1 MIWKIKMVKVFIFF
15 ALLIVVGAHF
25 SVDGQEISMSP
36 ENWKFGRSQGSFENY
51 LGQSSLFIQSGTA
64 LVNNSNFE
72 NGILEVDVAS
82 PGPRAFAGI
91 VFRAR
96 STEELE
102 SIYLRLFKPGLSD
115 AVQYVPRFQNV
126 DGWQLY
132 TVGYQ
137 GEAIFDKNSWTRL
150 KIEIEGRRARV
161 FVGNAEKPQLT
172 VEDLKR
178 DEGKGEVGLWGLNGA
193 YFANFRFTSQPLSG
207 AFTRVQKEIPAAMIS
222 YWQVSQVFPLSE
234 VSFENYPVKDQL
246 AKIKWELLNV
256 EKPGFLNFSRY
267 RRKAHIDPVPFKNS
281 DDAIFAGKKI
291 ISNRKQRK
299 KLLFGYSDRV
309 AIFLNGR
316 LVYTGNSAFRSRDEQ
331 FLGALGLHDAVN
343 LDLNKGENELLMLVA
358 DKMGGWGI
366 QAQFTNVEGIEF

>member
-1 MIWKIKMVKVFIFF
+1 MVWKVKMVNISILF
-15 ALLIVVGAHF
+15 ALLIVVGAHL

-36 ENWKFGRSQGSFENY
+36 ENWRIVESGGNFENH
-51 LGQSSLFIQSGTA
+51 LGRPSLFIQSGTA
-64 LVNNSNFE
+64 LVNNSIFE
-72 NGILEVDVAS
+72 NGTIEVDVAAA
-82 PGPRAFAGI
+82 GPRAFAGI

-102 SIYLRLFKPGLSD
+102 SIYLRLFKPGFSD

-132 TVGYQ
+132 TVGYR
-137 GEAIFDKNSWTRL
+137 GEANFDKNSWTRL

-178 DEGKGEVGLWGLNGA
+178 NEGKGEVGLWGLNGA
-193 YFANFRFTSQPLSG
+193 YFANFRFTSQPLSSS
-207 AFTRVQKEIPAAMIS
+207 FTRVQNEISPAVIS
-222 YWQVSQVFPLSE
+222 RWQVSQVFPFSE
-234 VSFENYPVKDQL
+234 VSFENYPEKEQL
-246 AKIKWELLNV
+246 SKIKWELLNV
-256 EKPGFLNFSRY
+256 EMPGFLNFSRY
-267 RRKAHIDPVPFKNS
+267 RRKAHVDPVPFKNS
-281 DDAIFAGKKI
+281 DDAIFAKKKI
-291 ISNRKQRK
+291 ISKRNQSR

-309 AIFLNGR
+309 AIFLNGT
-316 LVYTGNSAFRSRDEQ
+316 LVFTGNSAFRSRDDQ

-343 LDLNKGENELLMLVA
+343 LELKKGENELLMLVA

-366 QAQFTNVEGIEF
+366 QAQFTNIEGIEF